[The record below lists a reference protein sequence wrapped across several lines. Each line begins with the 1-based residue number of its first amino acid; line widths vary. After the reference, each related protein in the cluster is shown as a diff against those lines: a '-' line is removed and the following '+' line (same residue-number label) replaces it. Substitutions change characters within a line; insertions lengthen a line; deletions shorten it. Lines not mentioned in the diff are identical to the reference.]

1 MMQPYPMTLIFD
13 FQNFEIVVFQDGA
26 DLLETFQQA
35 ASPTTVQTAWY
46 SWPTGNRIVET
57 IAFDA
62 IDIEK

>member
-35 ASPTTVQTAWY
+35 ASPTTVQTAW
-46 SWPTGNRIVET
+46 
-57 IAFDA
+57 
-62 IDIEK
+62 